1 MLGNLLAREMVRIES
16 YSLALLKSQPIACYN
31 RIQSLTFLA
40 KAHQLI
46 LTTLGS
52 IPATLTSPGHLP
64 AFTDVYDKFQVLP
77 VCHCIWQPD
86 GFKQGLDLI
95 RSMCCPAGAET

>member
-16 YSLALLKSQPIACYN
+16 YSLALHKSQPIACYN
-31 RIQSLTFLA
+31 RIQSLIFLA

-52 IPATLTSPGHLP
+52 QTGNTHQPRPPACL
-64 AFTDVYDKFQVLP
+64 Y
-77 VCHCIWQPD
+77 
-86 GFKQGLDLI
+86 
-95 RSMCCPAGAET
+95 

>member
-16 YSLALLKSQPIACYN
+16 YSLALHKSQLTACYN

-46 LTTLGS
+46 LTSLGS
-52 IPATLTSPGHLP
+52 HNGNTHQPQPPACL
-64 AFTDVYDKFQVLP
+64 Y
-77 VCHCIWQPD
+77 
-86 GFKQGLDLI
+86 
-95 RSMCCPAGAET
+95 